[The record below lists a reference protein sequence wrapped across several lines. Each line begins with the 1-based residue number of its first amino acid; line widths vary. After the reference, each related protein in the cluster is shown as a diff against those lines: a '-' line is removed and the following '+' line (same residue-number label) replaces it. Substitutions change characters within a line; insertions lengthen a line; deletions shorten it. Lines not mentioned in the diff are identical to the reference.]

1 MVEVRQ
7 GGITEAKGLTWKQAQ
22 RFQLMPLGNEMDR
35 ITDMSDVLR
44 RYPTREEFGDESVIT
59 TATKQR

>member
-1 MVEVRQ
+1 
-7 GGITEAKGLTWKQAQ
+7 
-22 RFQLMPLGNEMDR
+22 MPLGNEMDR

-44 RYPTREEFGDESVIT
+44 RYSTREEFGDESVIT